1 MYSQEVQPTVPTR
14 VDFSRPLKYDSYP
27 CRLQSTAGKE
37 LQNRESRV
45 RIPSGQGVSCLKTS
59 FTVFS
64 RTDYELELSSRP
76 VAARTRVGWTYSK
89 MRTRPHQLRRVAISS
104 LLRSGISKPAESE
117 NYVLKSHTFRPRRD
131 CAARAASRF
140 ADLRPVGRRV
150 DRSPPLPTAT

>member
-1 MYSQEVQPTVPTR
+1 
-14 VDFSRPLKYDSYP
+14 DSYP

-117 NYVLKSHTFRPRRD
+117 NYVLKSHT
-131 CAARAASRF
+131 CASTNILCLRAS
-140 ADLRPVGRRV
+140 GRV
-150 DRSPPLPTAT
+150 SGVPDV

>member
-37 LQNRESRV
+37 HQNRESRV

-64 RTDYELELSSRP
+64 RTDYELELSS
-76 VAARTRVGWTYSK
+76 
-89 MRTRPHQLRRVAISS
+89 SS
-104 LLRSGISKPAESE
+104 
-117 NYVLKSHTFRPRRD
+117 
-131 CAARAASRF
+131 ARA
-140 ADLRPVGRRV
+140 
-150 DRSPPLPTAT
+150 RSPPGRESAGRIRKCARDLISCGESPSPRC